1 MEEAWK
7 DYFEELEDVG
17 VWRNLE
23 KHHDAVDQLVA
34 LEFLR
39 GRRKTAIHG

>member
-23 KHHDAVDQLVA
+23 KHHDAVDQLVV
-34 LEFLR
+34 LEFLS